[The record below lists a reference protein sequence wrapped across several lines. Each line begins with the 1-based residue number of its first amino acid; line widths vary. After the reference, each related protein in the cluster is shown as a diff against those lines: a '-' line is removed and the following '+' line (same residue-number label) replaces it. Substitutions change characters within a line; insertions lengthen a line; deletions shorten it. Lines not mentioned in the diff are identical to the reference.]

1 MSLINKGNGEIKNES
16 NSIISVQLV
25 LLGVIFYFFM
35 IRPENKRRKAIAT
48 MQSSLEKGDRVVTIG
63 GIHGRIHALEQETV
77 TLINDEGQ
85 KWIFERNAISRKV
98 EK

>member
-1 MSLINKGNGEIKNES
+1 MDQSMLLII
-16 NSIISVQLV
+16 QLV

-35 IRPENKRRKAIAT
+35 IRPENKRRKAVAT
-48 MQSSLEKGDRVVTIG
+48 MQNSLAKGDRVVTIG
-63 GIHGRIHALEQETV
+63 GIHARIHSIEEETV

-85 KWIFERNAISRKV
+85 KWIFERNAISRKL

>member
-1 MSLINKGNGEIKNES
+1 MNQTVLL
-16 NSIISVQLV
+16 VLQLV

-48 MQSSLEKGDRVVTIG
+48 IQSSLEKGDRVVTIG

-85 KWIFERNAISRKV
+85 KWIFERNAISRKL

>member
-1 MSLINKGNGEIKNES
+1 MD
-16 NSIISVQLV
+16 
-25 LLGVIFYFFM
+25 LGVISMIVQLALLGLIFYFLL
-35 IRPENKRRKAIAT
+35 IRPENKRRKAVAT

-63 GIHGRIHALEQETV
+63 GIHGRIHLLEDETV

-85 KWIFERNAISRKV
+85 KWIFERNAISRKL

>member
-1 MSLINKGNGEIKNES
+1 MNQTVLL
-16 NSIISVQLV
+16 VLQLV

-85 KWIFERNAISRKV
+85 KWICERNAISRKV

>member
-1 MSLINKGNGEIKNES
+1 MNQTVLL
-16 NSIISVQLV
+16 VLQLV

-98 EK
+98 GK

>member
-1 MSLINKGNGEIKNES
+1 MNQTVLL
-16 NSIISVQLV
+16 VLQLV
-25 LLGVIFYFFM
+25 LVGVIFYFFM

>member
-1 MSLINKGNGEIKNES
+1 MNQTVLL
-16 NSIISVQLV
+16 VLQLV

-77 TLINDEGQ
+77 TLINDEGT
-85 KWIFERNAISRKV
+85 
-98 EK
+98 

>member
-1 MSLINKGNGEIKNES
+1 
-16 NSIISVQLV
+16 
-25 LLGVIFYFFM
+25 
-35 IRPENKRRKAIAT
+35 

>member
-1 MSLINKGNGEIKNES
+1 MNQTVLL
-16 NSIISVQLV
+16 VLQLV
-25 LLGVIFYFFM
+25 FLGVIFYFFM

>member
-1 MSLINKGNGEIKNES
+1 MSILASQQAQAWG
-16 NSIISVQLV
+16 SIIMWV
-25 LLGVIFYFFM
+25 VIMVVFVYFFM

>member
-1 MSLINKGNGEIKNES
+1 MNQTVLL
-16 NSIISVQLV
+16 VLQLV

-48 MQSSLEKGDRVVTIG
+48 MQSSLEIGDRVVTIG

>member
-1 MSLINKGNGEIKNES
+1 MIVELA
-16 NSIISVQLV
+16 
-25 LLGVIFYFFM
+25 LLGLIFYFLL
-35 IRPENKRRKAIAT
+35 IRPENKRRKAVAT

-63 GIHGRIHALEQETV
+63 GIHGRIHSLEDETV

-85 KWIFERNAISRKV
+85 KWIFERHAISRKL

>member
-1 MSLINKGNGEIKNES
+1 MNQTVLL
-16 NSIISVQLV
+16 VLQLV

-35 IRPENKRRKAIAT
+35 IRPQNKRRKAIAT

>member
-1 MSLINKGNGEIKNES
+1 MNQTVLL
-16 NSIISVQLV
+16 VLQLV
-25 LLGVIFYFFM
+25 LLGVFFYFFM

>member
-1 MSLINKGNGEIKNES
+1 MNQTVLL
-16 NSIISVQLV
+16 VLQLV

-85 KWIFERNAISRKV
+85 KWIFERNAISRKR
-98 EK
+98 

>member
-1 MSLINKGNGEIKNES
+1 MNQTVLL
-16 NSIISVQLV
+16 VLQLV

-63 GIHGRIHALEQETV
+63 GIHGRIHALEQETL

>member
-1 MSLINKGNGEIKNES
+1 MNQTVLL
-16 NSIISVQLV
+16 VLQLV

>member
-1 MSLINKGNGEIKNES
+1 MNQTVLL
-16 NSIISVQLV
+16 VLQLV

-63 GIHGRIHALEQETV
+63 WIHGRIHALEQETV

>member
-1 MSLINKGNGEIKNES
+1 MNQTVLL
-16 NSIISVQLV
+16 VLQLV

-85 KWIFERNAISRKV
+85 KWIFERNTISRKV

>member
-1 MSLINKGNGEIKNES
+1 MNQTVSL
-16 NSIISVQLV
+16 VLQLV

-48 MQSSLEKGDRVVTIG
+48 MQSSLEKGDRVGTIG

>member
-1 MSLINKGNGEIKNES
+1 MNQTVLL
-16 NSIISVQLV
+16 VLQLV

-35 IRPENKRRKAIAT
+35 IRPENKRSKAIAT